1 MGSVSLTLLSA
12 RLRKQPK
19 QVTAMTSEIWCSA
32 IDGTNG
38 EVTYDNAIHAY
49 WREDE
54 IISWEVRPGY
64 PEDLRPC

>member
-1 MGSVSLTLLSA
+1 
-12 RLRKQPK
+12 
-19 QVTAMTSEIWCSA
+19 MTSEIWCSA
-32 IDGTNG
+32 IDGTDG